1 MGLFLLTVNTMGKY
15 YQHKLNGLSEPE
27 PELNE
32 LTLAEKRALIPYLRT
47 FITEE
52 RDRRITEVL
61 ANRTRHFT
69 VVLEDLY
76 QTQNI
81 SAVMRTCE
89 CYGVQDVHIIE
100 KENEFI
106 IHDAISMG
114 SNKWLTLH
122 NYKNEPGNVARCAD
136 WLHANGYKLIA
147 TLPAENSVFV
157 EDLPVDEKTA
167 FFFGTELT
175 GLSDEA
181 VAVCDGAVKIPM
193 YGFTESFNIS
203 NSVAI
208 LTSNRMEKLRRSQV
222 DWRLSDDEHDELY
235 FEWLCKS
242 IRNIDLILK
251 RELEGR

>member
-1 MGLFLLTVNTMGKY
+1 MGKY
-15 YQHKLNGLSEPE
+15 YQHHLNSQSGQTTDVPGLSLEV
-27 PELNE
+27 
-32 LTLAEKRALIPYLRT
+32 KRSLLPYLRT

-52 RDRRITEVL
+52 RDARILEVL

-157 EDLPVDEKTA
+157 DDLPVDEKTA

-208 LTSNRMEKLRRSQV
+208 LTSNMTERLRRSQV
-222 DWRLSDDEHDELY
+222 DWRLSPDEHDELY

>member
-1 MGLFLLTVNTMGKY
+1 MGKY
-15 YQHKLNGLSEPE
+15 YHHHNTPDQADTLM
-27 PELNE
+27 NE
-32 LTLAEKRALIPYLRT
+32 LTLDERRALIPYLRT
-47 FITEE
+47 FITEK
-52 RDRRITEVL
+52 RDARILEVL
-61 ANRTRHFT
+61 ANRTRHFA
-69 VVLEDLY
+69 VVLENLY

-100 KENEFI
+100 KENDFV

-114 SNKWLTLH
+114 ANKWLTLH
-122 NYKNEPGNVARCAD
+122 NYPNEEGNVVRCAD
-136 WLHANGYKLIA
+136 ALHSAGYKLYA

-157 EDLPVDEKTA
+157 DDLPVEQKAA

-175 GLSDEA
+175 GLSEEA

-208 LTSNRMEKLRRSQV
+208 LTSNRIERLHRSGI
-222 DWRLSDDEHDELY
+222 DWRLTPDEHDSLY

-251 RELEGR
+251 RKVEEGIFPEETRG

>member
-1 MGLFLLTVNTMGKY
+1 MGKY
-15 YQHKLNGLSEPE
+15 YQHKLDSQSGPMTTL
-27 PELNE
+27 PELSLE
-32 LTLAEKRALIPYLRT
+32 TKRSLIPYLRT

-52 RDRRITEVL
+52 RDARILEVL
-61 ANRTRHFT
+61 AHRTRHFT

-100 KENEFI
+100 KENEFV

-122 NYKNEPGNVARCAD
+122 NYPNEPGNVAKCAD
-136 WLHANGYKLIA
+136 WLHGHGYKLIA
-147 TLPAENSVFV
+147 TLPAENSVFLD
-157 EDLPVDEKTA
+157 DLPVDEKTA

-208 LTSNRMEKLRRSQV
+208 LTSNMTERLRRSSV
-222 DWRLSDDEHDELY
+222 DWRLTPDERDDLY

-251 RELEGR
+251 RVLEGR

>member
-1 MGLFLLTVNTMGKY
+1 MGLFLWKNQPTMTKY
-15 YQHKLNGLSEPE
+15 CHHTDRPQQPA
-27 PELNE
+27 PTMAE
-32 LTLAEKRALIPYLRT
+32 LTLDEKRKLIPYLRT
-47 FITEE
+47 FVMEE
-52 RDRRITEVL
+52 RDARILEVL
-61 ANRTRHFT
+61 QNRTRHLT
-69 VVLEDLY
+69 IVLEDLY

-100 KENEFI
+100 KENDFV

-122 NYKNEPGNVARCAD
+122 NYKNEPGNVAKCAD
-136 WLHANGYKLIA
+136 HLHAKGYKLIA

-181 VAVCDGAVKIPM
+181 ITVCDGAVKIPM

-208 LTSNRMEKLRRSQV
+208 LTSNRVERLHRSDI
-222 DWRLSDDEHDELY
+222 DWRLTPEEHDELY

-251 RELEGR
+251 RKLEEK

>member
-1 MGLFLLTVNTMGKY
+1 MGKY
-15 YQHKLNGLSEPE
+15 YQHHLNSQAGQPAAT
-27 PELNE
+27 PE
-32 LTLAEKRALIPYLRT
+32 LTLEKKRSLIPYLRT

-52 RDRRITEVL
+52 RDTRILEVL

-69 VVLEDLY
+69 VVLEDLF

-122 NYKNEPGNVARCAD
+122 NYPNEPGNVAKCAN
-136 WLHANGYKLIA
+136 WLHGHGYKLIA

-157 EDLPVDEKTA
+157 DDLPVDEKTA

-208 LTSNRMEKLRRSQV
+208 LTSNMTERLRRSQV
-222 DWRLSDDEHDELY
+222 DWRLTSDEHDELY

-251 RELEGR
+251 RAVKQ

>member
-1 MGLFLLTVNTMGKY
+1 MGKY
-15 YQHKLNGLSEPE
+15 YQHHLSSQAGQPTTMA
-27 PELNE
+27 PELSLE
-32 LTLAEKRALIPYLRT
+32 TKRSLIPYLRT

-52 RDRRITEVL
+52 RDARILEVL
-61 ANRTRHFT
+61 AHRTRHFT

-100 KENEFI
+100 KENEFV

-122 NYKNEPGNVARCAD
+122 NYQNEPGNVARCAD
-136 WLHANGYKLIA
+136 WLHDHGYKLIA

-157 EDLPVDEKTA
+157 DDLPVNEKTA

-208 LTSNRMEKLRRSQV
+208 LTSNMTERLRRSQV
-222 DWRLSDDEHDELY
+222 DWRLTSDEHDELY

-251 RELEGR
+251 RAVKQ